1 MSGPIETLIARL
13 DLARETGRGKW
24 VARCPAHDD
33 RSPSLAIR
41 ETTDGTILLRC
52 FAGCA
57 AFEVVNAIGLELSD
71 LFPKQENFDHSQP
84 GKPQR
89 KPFHAADVLRAVLHE
104 ITVIGV
110 CGGKL
115 RHEGLTPEDA
125 ARLSLALQRVFY
137 ASAGVV

>member
-1 MSGPIETLIARL
+1 MSGPIETLFARL
-13 DLARETGRGKW
+13 DSVAETARGKW
-24 VARCPAHDD
+24 VARCPAHNDK
-33 RSPSLAIR
+33 SPSLSIK
-41 ETTDGTILLRC
+41 ETTDGVVLLRC
-52 FAGCA
+52 FAGCS
-57 AFEVVNAIGLELSD
+57 AFEVVNAIDLELSD
-71 LFPKQENFDHSQP
+71 LFPRQENFDHSQP

-89 KPFHAADVLRAVLHE
+89 KPFNAADVLCAVLHE

-125 ARLSLALQRVFY
+125 ARLTLALQRVFN

>member
-1 MSGPIETLIARL
+1 MTNPIETLIARL
-13 DLARETGRGKW
+13 DSAKETERGKW

-33 RSPSLAIR
+33 KSPSLAVK

-52 FAGCA
+52 FAGCS
-57 AFEVVNAIGLELSD
+57 AFEVVDAIGLELGD
-71 LFPKQENFDHSQP
+71 LFPRQDNFDHTQP

-89 KPFHAADVLRAVLHE
+89 KPFNAADVLRAVLHE
-104 ITVIGV
+104 ITIIAV
-110 CGGKL
+110 CAGKL

-125 ARLSLALQRVFY
+125 ARLSLALQRVFN

>member
-1 MSGPIETLIARL
+1 MSGPIETLFARL
-13 DLARETGRGKW
+13 DAVAETARGKW
-24 VARCPAHDD
+24 VARCPAHNDK
-33 RSPSLAIR
+33 SPSLSIK
-41 ETTDGTILLRC
+41 ETTDGVVLLRC
-52 FAGCA
+52 FAGCS
-57 AFEVVNAIGLELSD
+57 AFEVVNAIDLELSD
-71 LFPKQENFDHSQP
+71 LFPRQENFDHSQP

-125 ARLSLALQRVFY
+125 ARLTLALQRVFN